1 MLTLADADSKTDV
14 SRKLTKMRK
23 RRQIRAGGSRC
34 GALLEKM
41 VAQPGRRARH
51 SAKEGALGEQG
62 TCGQCAQHRPL
73 LLPSPLPRFHS
84 SSDDWASAH
93 GTQPLPSPEFPK
105 HSSLTTRARPYYR
118 SHIQNMGPC
127 HEEI

>member
-14 SRKLTKMRK
+14 SRKQTKMRK

-34 GALLEKM
+34 GALPEEM

-62 TCGQCAQHRPL
+62 TWGQCAQHQPL
-73 LLPSPLPRFHS
+73 LLPFPLSRFHG
-84 SSDDWASAH
+84 SSDD
-93 GTQPLPSPEFPK
+93 
-105 HSSLTTRARPYYR
+105 
-118 SHIQNMGPC
+118 
-127 HEEI
+127 